1 MQRLFCRTN
10 LFSTKRIVEPRLFDR
25 NKRTLSGSK
34 STHIFG
40 LRYNIAII
48 LVLVAPILF
57 TILAYPS
64 SFNLSWNEGRG
75 GFLLALA
82 FISAELWGLQLNVY
96 RKKYFVV
103 ICLSVLTIGYFIALP
118 LGLRDSIVSAAPFYK
133 VQLIY
138 SWTWMWDFVIMAI
151 YVLSSQI
158 VLFGNNWYKIASA
171 GAIYLAGSALILS
184 LDAFFP
190 YDSLGPLQIVVPAY
204 LQIDQW
210 IIRLIDNHIIS
221 LGPGVPAT
229 AQGNL
234 LVLNGL
240 HGHFA
245 LKVFWPSAGVHSMII
260 YSLVM
265 LAFLLKMDMPIRRKL
280 VYFGLGLI
288 GTASVNVIR
297 IISLSLFALIITT
310 NVAEWETF
318 HSLAGEI
325 MFLPWLGIYLASVV
339 SFEAKRAR
347 NDAQLRNASPISSAS
362 PSNEASSNRSTGS
375 P

>member
-1 MQRLFCRTN
+1 
-10 LFSTKRIVEPRLFDR
+10 
-25 NKRTLSGSK
+25 
-34 STHIFG
+34 
-40 LRYNIAII
+40 
-48 LVLVAPILF
+48 
-57 TILAYPS
+57 
-64 SFNLSWNEGRG
+64 
-75 GFLLALA
+75 
-82 FISAELWGLQLNVY
+82 
-96 RKKYFVV
+96 V

-118 LGLRDSIVSAAPFYK
+118 LGLRDSIISAAPFYK
-133 VQLIY
+133 VQLVD
-138 SWTWMWDFVIMAI
+138 SWTWMWDFAVMAI

-158 VLFGNNWYKIASA
+158 VLFGKKWHKIASA

-190 YDSLGPLQIVVPAY
+190 YDSLGPLQIIVPSY

-210 IIRLIDNHIIS
+210 VIRLIDNHLMS

-234 LVLNGL
+234 LMLNGL

-245 LKVFWPSAGVHSMII
+245 LMVFWPSAGVHSMII

-265 LAFLLKMDMPIRRKL
+265 LAFLLKLDIPIGRKL
-280 VYFGLGLI
+280 VYFGLGVI

-310 NVAEWETF
+310 NVTEWETF

-339 SFEAKRAR
+339 YLESKRAR
-347 NDAQLRNASPISSAS
+347 NEAQLCNTSTISAASSADD
-362 PSNEASSNRSTGS
+362 ASSE
-375 P
+375 